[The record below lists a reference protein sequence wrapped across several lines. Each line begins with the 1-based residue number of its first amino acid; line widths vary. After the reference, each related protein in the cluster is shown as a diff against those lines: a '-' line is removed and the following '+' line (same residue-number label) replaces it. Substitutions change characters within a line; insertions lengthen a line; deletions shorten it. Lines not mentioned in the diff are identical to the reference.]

1 MDKLKFSGTNI
12 LGFSIINFEEIEF
25 RQQTGKISPV
35 SFSIFISTRVTA
47 NVLIKLSIPKY
58 DLMPSNNQFA

>member
-35 SFSIFISTRVTA
+35 SFQTSISRR
-47 NVLIKLSIPKY
+47 LITNLLKLSIPKY
-58 DLMPSNNQFA
+58 DLMAANNPFA

>member
-35 SFSIFISTRVTA
+35 SFHISISTRVTA
-47 NVLIKLSIPKY
+47 NLLKLSIPKY
-58 DLMPSNNQFA
+58 DFKAPNA

>member
-35 SFSIFISTRVTA
+35 SFQISI
-47 NVLIKLSIPKY
+47 
-58 DLMPSNNQFA
+58 